1 MAELLAVGTT
11 EADTAEFTIADG
23 QRKTLMIKPASGT
36 LAPEGSPYV
45 LKQKTSGGAFVEHLT
60 FTASDCPFN
69 INGNGIFKVTR
80 LLSLY
85 STGLDAS

>member
-36 LAPEGSPYV
+36 VAPEGAPYV
-45 LKQKTSGGAFVEHLT
+45 LKQKTFGGTFVDHLT
-60 FTASDCPFN
+60 FTSSDCPFN

-80 LLSLY
+80 LLSSY
-85 STGLDAS
+85 STGLDGS